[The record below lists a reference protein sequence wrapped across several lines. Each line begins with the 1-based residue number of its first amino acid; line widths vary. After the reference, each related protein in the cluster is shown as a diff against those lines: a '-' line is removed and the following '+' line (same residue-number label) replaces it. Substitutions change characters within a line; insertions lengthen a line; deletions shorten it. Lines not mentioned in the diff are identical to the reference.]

1 LKEIK
6 LIIEDDVYRDLKNSI
21 FARKLAANNSG
32 LQDAAIDKIINAI
45 NDDEKKITL
54 QYKNKR

>member
-1 LKEIK
+1 MKEIK
-6 LIIEDDVYRDLKNSI
+6 LIINDDVYRDLKNSI

-32 LQDAAIDKIINAI
+32 LQDAAIDKIIKAI
-45 NDDEKKITL
+45 NDDEKEITL